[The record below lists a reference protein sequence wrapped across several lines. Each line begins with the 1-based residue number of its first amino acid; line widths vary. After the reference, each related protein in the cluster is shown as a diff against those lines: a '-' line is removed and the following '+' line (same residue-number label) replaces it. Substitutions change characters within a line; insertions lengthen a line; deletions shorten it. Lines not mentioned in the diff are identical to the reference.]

1 MHLRSIILALIPLIG
16 TVLGQSDWTEDE
28 TVIIYKKVRALFEEP
43 RMKIIKQM
51 KKNGFNKKD
60 YTKGTNFP
68 SAAKVHC
75 SLPKTGFEL
84 TKIIAVTLGFET
96 CFS

>member
-1 MHLRSIILALIPLIG
+1 MHLRSIIFALIPLIG
-16 TVLGQSDWTEDE
+16 AVLGQSAWTEDE

-43 RMKIIKQM
+43 RNQITKQM

-68 SAAKVHC
+68 SAAKVYKSSMKQIA
-75 SLPKTGFEL
+75 SLLFN
-84 TKIIAVTLGFET
+84 
-96 CFS
+96 